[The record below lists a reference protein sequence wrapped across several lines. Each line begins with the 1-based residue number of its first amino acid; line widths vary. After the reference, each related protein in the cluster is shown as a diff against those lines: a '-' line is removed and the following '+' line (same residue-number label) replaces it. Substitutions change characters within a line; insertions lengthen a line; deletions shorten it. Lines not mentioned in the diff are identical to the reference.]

1 MKWDFG
7 DRRQSCAGNQEVN
20 SVRVSRNDEQRQK
33 QSGNFKLV
41 TQRFVSTFSRRA
53 TKRQTFTSDPVL
65 NSIFTIF
72 ALRPSSSLIQSPMSA
87 ASSAL
92 PRGEIQLTASRS
104 KFTSST
110 PTIVNASVAPF
121 LSFSVTVAP
130 NVTLLDGASG
140 GSTTWTDARICSSS
154 VDRKSTRLNSSH
166 RCISY

>member
-1 MKWDFG
+1 GAAQCDLRQRATQNC
-7 DRRQSCAGNQEVN
+7 DRQDSKICFERATVRNRSAVSRFC
-20 SVRVSRNDEQRQK
+20 VRVSRNDEQRQQ

-92 PRGEIQLTASRS
+92 PRGEIQPTASRS
-104 KFTSST
+104 KLCSST
-110 PTIVNASVAPF
+110 PTIVNVFGRAF
-121 LSFSVTVAP
+121 FILH
-130 NVTLLDGASG
+130 
-140 GSTTWTDARICSSS
+140 R
-154 VDRKSTRLNSSH
+154 H
-166 RCISY
+166 RCAERDAVR